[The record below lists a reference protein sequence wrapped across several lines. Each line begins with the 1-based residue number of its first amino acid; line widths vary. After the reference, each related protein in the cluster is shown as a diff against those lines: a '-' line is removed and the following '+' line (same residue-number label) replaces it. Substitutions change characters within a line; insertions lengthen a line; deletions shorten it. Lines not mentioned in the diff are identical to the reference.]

1 MLCQIFKIYRQKRRC
16 RFNTKTKTPLLK
28 IRPKFFHTEVA
39 YSKIMVFYPGLQ
51 AFSAGDV
58 LDIRANNN
66 ENSLEHDFVD
76 SMFSIKYTV

>member
-1 MLCQIFKIYRQKRRC
+1 
-16 RFNTKTKTPLLK
+16 
-28 IRPKFFHTEVA
+28 
-39 YSKIMVFYPGLQ
+39 MVFYPGLQ

-66 ENSLEHDFVD
+66 ENSLEHDFFD